1 MSKPWKNFNYNV
13 YRGAFTWNNFA
24 SDIWGINSFHLCKK
38 LLKLYIET
46 FQVMYTRIFIIA
58 IIVVRTLNIY
68 LVYQSLL
75 LLMWN

>member
-1 MSKPWKNFNYNV
+1 M
-13 YRGAFTWNNFA
+13 WNNFA

>member
-1 MSKPWKNFNYNV
+1 MSKPWKNLNYNV
-13 YRGAFTWNNFA
+13 YSGAFTWNNFA

>member
-1 MSKPWKNFNYNV
+1 MSKPWNNLNYNV
-13 YRGAFTWNNFA
+13 YRGAFTWNFA